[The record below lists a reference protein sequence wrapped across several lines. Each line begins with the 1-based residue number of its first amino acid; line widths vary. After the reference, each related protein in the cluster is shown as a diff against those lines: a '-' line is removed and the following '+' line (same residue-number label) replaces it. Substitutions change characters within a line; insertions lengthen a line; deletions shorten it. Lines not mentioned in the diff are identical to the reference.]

1 MWNSYW
7 ISLALITSVLS
18 ITSNGILFSSSVE
31 SEDRHVTACP
41 GTTITFTCSDTEVIG
56 MTWFALPLLNEDNS
70 PGLGS
75 LAEIGD
81 PVVVE
86 DVFTITLVAREEL
99 MGDFRGNY
107 TSTLNVVVN
116 DTIQNGTN
124 VTCFTP
130 NVASILIIIQG
141 KVLTTGSE

>member
-1 MWNSYW
+1 M
-7 ISLALITSVLS
+7 
-18 ITSNGILFSSSVE
+18 E
-31 SEDRHVTACP
+31 SEDGRVIVCP
-41 GTTITFTCSDTEVIG
+41 NTNIIFTCSDTAVIG
-56 MTWFALPLLNEDNS
+56 MRWFALPLLNEDNS

-75 LAEIGD
+75 VLEIGN

-86 DVFTITLVAREEL
+86 DVFTITLVARE
-99 MGDFRGNY
+99 MMSNFRGNY

-130 NVASILIIIQG
+130 NVAYLVIFIQG
-141 KVLTTGSE
+141 YNLALSIYHIRHLTWTLTGTPRSMT

>member
-7 ISLALITSVLS
+7 TSLALITSVLS
-18 ITSNGILFSSSVE
+18 ITSNGILLSSSVE
-31 SEDRHVTACP
+31 SEDGHVTVCP
-41 GTTITFTCSDTEVIG
+41 GTTITFTCSDTAVIG
-56 MTWFALPLLNEDNS
+56 MRWFALPLLNEDNS

-75 LAEIGD
+75 LVEIGD

-86 DVFTITLVAREEL
+86 DLFTITLVAREEL

-116 DTIQNGTN
+116 DTILNGTN

-141 KVLTTGSE
+141 KYLTTGSE

>member
-1 MWNSYW
+1 M
-7 ISLALITSVLS
+7 
-18 ITSNGILFSSSVE
+18 
-31 SEDRHVTACP
+31 CP
-41 GTTITFTCSDTEVIG
+41 HTNVIFTCSDTAVIG
-56 MTWFALPLLNEDNS
+56 ITWFALPLLNEDNS

-107 TSTLNVVVN
+107 TSTLTVWVN
-116 DTIQNGTN
+116 DTTQNGTN

-130 NVASILIIIQG
+130 NVASLVIFIQG
-141 KVLTTGSE
+141 YV

>member
-1 MWNSYW
+1 M
-7 ISLALITSVLS
+7 
-18 ITSNGILFSSSVE
+18 ILTSSV
-31 SEDRHVTACP
+31 DYKKGHITVCP
-41 GTTITFTCSDTEVIG
+41 NTNVIFTCSDTAVIG
-56 MTWFALPLLNEDNS
+56 MRWFALPLLNEDNS

-75 LAEIGD
+75 GVEIGD

-86 DVFTITLVAREEL
+86 DVFTITLVVREL
-99 MGDFRGNY
+99 MMGEFSGNY

-130 NVASILIIIQG
+130 KIASLIILKKGLCHGCIS
-141 KVLTTGSE
+141 VL